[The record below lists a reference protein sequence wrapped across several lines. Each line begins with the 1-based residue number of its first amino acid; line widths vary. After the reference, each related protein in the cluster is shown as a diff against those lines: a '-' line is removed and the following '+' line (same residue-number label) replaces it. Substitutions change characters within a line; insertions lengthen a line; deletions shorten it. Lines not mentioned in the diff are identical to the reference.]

1 MTNDLWT
8 AVYYPKEAIENQ
20 HSKAILCLLFDK
32 VICHIPF
39 VPMPCGYGQFMRDYS
54 TDNGILADED
64 VIEYCQ
70 TESVIENEDDID
82 SQGIDSYVDLQ
93 ITTMALERCKEDAA
107 VPVTDKPSIKIPASI
122 IEEID
127 ILRNAKL
134 QATVIAVSS
143 VEMVLPPINELSEE
157 DILIAREKL
166 SDQLIPFRRN
176 MLKLSPLLR
185 NMINENSTVKDIYAE
200 ARYLT
205 ETSIMPALSE
215 LRERIEKE
223 KGVFWRKLLMR
234 SGKILPKFILNW
246 SQKNLI
252 SAAIDSL
259 GDLTDIGISSID
271 RQSFIDNLKKEGGLG
286 FLLSLEEQFRR

>member
-1 MTNDLWT
+1 MINELWT
-8 AVYYPKEAIENQ
+8 AVYYPKEIIESQ
-20 HSKAILCLLFDK
+20 RSKAILCLLFDK
-32 VICHIPF
+32 ILCHFP
-39 VPMPCGYGQFMRDYS
+39 VSSMACGGGHGMSDDFS
-54 TDNGILADED
+54 KNLLVENG
-64 VIEYCQ
+64 VIEL
-70 TESVIENEDDID
+70 IEEELIPDVGEEYYDQD
-82 SQGIDSYVDLQ
+82 LDKYVDLQ
-93 ITTMALERCKEDAA
+93 ITAMALEKCKEDLV
-107 VPVTDKPSIKIPASI
+107 VPITDNPKFKIPASI

-127 ILRNAKL
+127 ISRNAKL
-134 QATVIAVSS
+134 QATAIAISS
-143 VEMVLPPINELSEE
+143 VEMILPPINELSEE
-157 DILIAREKL
+157 DVLIAREKL

-185 NMINENSTVKDIYAE
+185 NMINENSTVKNIYAE

-234 SGKILPKFILNW
+234 SGKVLPKFILNW

-259 GDLTDIGISSID
+259 GDLTEIGISSID
-271 RQSFIDNLKKEGGLG
+271 RQSLIDNLKKEGGLG
-286 FLLSLEEQFRR
+286 FLLSLEDQFRI